1 MVSSQ
6 IEIAGTL
13 RSGLKLCQERNYIL
27 NRIEHMTT
35 DHDISGKVTW
45 SIFPGSLYN
54 AYVVQSLL
62 THILAQ
68 IVQHSSVWLNGS
80 NMLHKW
86 RQCQGK
92 ATCTR
97 ANIQYGC
104 LRSNFAS
111 EPGKEGITGNGIPG
125 CTMKPTC
132 PAIPEICTGTTK
144 TSISSVHLLR
154 PCLEERIPTL
164 NSCFHRDYPL
174 PLPVSGACNL
184 VLRQLKNCTAS
195 FSAVP
200 CRRRAPTL
208 AIVPLTLTVALQS
221 ICVWSPSR
229 AVSCIS
235 PDISTALPGAF
246 PRPFTTI

>member
-1 MVSSQ
+1 SCPR
-6 IEIAGTL
+6 G
-13 RSGLKLCQERNYIL
+13 
-27 NRIEHMTT
+27 
-35 DHDISGKVTW
+35 D
-45 SIFPGSLYN
+45 
-54 AYVVQSLL
+54 
-62 THILAQ
+62 LA
-68 IVQHSSVWLNGS
+68 L
-80 NMLHKW
+80 
-86 RQCQGK
+86 
-92 ATCTR
+92 
-97 ANIQYGC
+97 
-104 LRSNFAS
+104 
-111 EPGKEGITGNGIPG
+111 EPGKERIPGNGIPG

-132 PAIPEICTGTTK
+132 PAIPEISTGTPK

-154 PCLEERIPTL
+154 PCLEERIPTP

-184 VLRQLKNCTAS
+184 VFRQLKNCPVS

-221 ICVWSPSR
+221 ICVWLPSR

-246 PRPFTTI
+246 PRPFTTIRSGSCISGRVTSKVNLALTGPIPTATTAFQCSSPNTSRL